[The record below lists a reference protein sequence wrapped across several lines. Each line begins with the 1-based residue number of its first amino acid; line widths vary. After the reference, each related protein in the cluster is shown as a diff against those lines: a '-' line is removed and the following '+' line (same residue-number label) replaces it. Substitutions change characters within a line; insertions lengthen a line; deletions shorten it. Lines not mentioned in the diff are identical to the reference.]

1 MLIHLKGHF
10 GLGQCRG
17 GCAPCWALGA
27 ALPLG
32 QPLETRWVP
41 SQKSISDFR
50 SENKKG
56 KKKTPTRINPISG
69 NNHVGP
75 TILIFYVVH
84 IWESNSGK

>member
-32 QPLETRWVP
+32 QPLETHWVP
-41 SQKSISDFR
+41 SQNPSPISDLKTR
-50 SENKKG
+50 RG

>member
-1 MLIHLKGHF
+1 MLIHLKGRF

-41 SQKSISDFR
+41 SQNPSPISDLKTR
-50 SENKKG
+50 RG
-56 KKKTPTRINPISG
+56 KKKPQPALIPSVEIIML
-69 NNHVGP
+69 GP
-75 TILIFYVVH
+75 R
-84 IWESNSGK
+84 S

>member
-32 QPLETRWVP
+32 QPLETHWVP
-41 SQKSISDFR
+41 SQNPSPISDLKTR
-50 SENKKG
+50 RG
-56 KKKTPTRINPISG
+56 KKKPQPALIPSVEIIML
-69 NNHVGP
+69 GP
-75 TILIFYVVH
+75 R
-84 IWESNSGK
+84 S